1 MKNTRRCKVCKLQF
15 TPLFSSMRPV
25 CTNAECITTYYK
37 QNKEKIDKKHSQQVI
52 KEMRE
57 RSMSASDWRKSLQQV
72 FNTFIRLRDKGKL
85 CVSCDRPLNA
95 KYDAGHY
102 FSVGSYPNLR
112 FNEDNCHRQCGF
124 NCNTSKH
131 GNTAL
136 YAKNLI
142 LKIGTDRFDK
152 LFEDAKV
159 ELKLSIPELQEKI
172 KFYKDKIKQLT
183 ASNNVGEPSYP
194 VKFQN

>member
-15 TPLFSSMRPV
+15 TPLFSSMQPV

-112 FNEDNCHRQCGF
+112 FNESNCFGQCVH
-124 NCNTSKH
+124 CNRDKH
-131 GNTAL
+131 GNL
-136 YAKNLI
+136 LEYRERLI
-142 LKIGTDRFDK
+142 DRIGIEGLEKLESLKKEPLRLTVDEIQGWIK
-152 LFEDAKV
+152 HYKAEIK
-159 ELKLSIPELQEKI
+159 ELQKAELNK
-172 KFYKDKIKQLT
+172 
-183 ASNNVGEPSYP
+183 
-194 VKFQN
+194 